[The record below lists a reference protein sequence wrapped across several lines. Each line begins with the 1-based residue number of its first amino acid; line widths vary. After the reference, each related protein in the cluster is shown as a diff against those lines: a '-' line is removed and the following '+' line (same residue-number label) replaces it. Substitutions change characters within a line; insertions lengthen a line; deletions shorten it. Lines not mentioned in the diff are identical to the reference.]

1 MENQE
6 INVAELIAEL
16 NEKFK
21 ENTLTNKVYNKL
33 QALLVLTS
41 KVVDISKVDVESY
54 IRTLVTNYCEDL
66 TRYYHNFNHI
76 DSMIEYVNYY
86 INYNKIPLELED
98 SVALYTAIVFHD
110 IVYDLSETNEEESA
124 NLFLKIFGQNRE
136 ICDINAPWVSKDFY
150 DKVVTLIFTTK
161 KNPWSIDYHRYDT
174 RYIILQADWCQFE
187 DKQTAFICDE
197 LIMSEALQKFNMK
210 KRIYNNKRVK
220 FLKNI
225 LKYKDKFPEDKRLS
239 TIEFLLKTKYNLPL

>member
-21 ENTLTNKVYNKL
+21 ENTLANKVYNKL

-41 KVVDISKVDVESY
+41 KVIDISEVDVETY
-54 IRTLVTNYCEDL
+54 IRTLVANYCEDL

-110 IVYDLSETNEEESA
+110 IVYDLSDTNEEESA
-124 NLFLKIFGQNRE
+124 KLFLKIFGRNRDL
-136 ICDINAPWVSKDFY
+136 CDVNTIWATKDFY
-150 DKVVTLIFTTK
+150 DKVVTLILLTK
-161 KNPWSIDYHRYDT
+161 KNPWVTNYHRYDT
-174 RYIILQADWCQFE
+174 RYIISQADWCQFE

-197 LIMSEALQKFNMK
+197 LITSEALQKFNMK

-225 LKYKDKFPEDKRLS
+225 LKYKDKFPEDKRLA
-239 TIEFLLKTKYNLPL
+239 TIEFLLRTKYNFPL